1 VNRYPF
7 DAEYL
12 RRLREGDPE
21 TVSHFDDYFRRRL
34 SAKWGKRSYQRSTVE
49 DIVQETI
56 KRVLINL
63 RAGKIKSPQSFGA
76 YVFGISGNVA
86 SEIVR
91 ENAKLDPFD
100 PSCFDIRSSDLDGEQ
115 TFLRAERCELVR
127 RTLKQMKPPRDAQ
140 ILIAIFIEE
149 RDKDEVC
156 AEFRIT
162 RANLRLVLCRALKRF
177 KILYNNEKGKL
188 PPGCGM

>member
-1 VNRYPF
+1 MNRYPF
-7 DAEYL
+7 DADYL

-21 TVSHFDDYFRRRL
+21 TENHFDKYFRPRL
-34 SAKWGKRSYQRSTVE
+34 AFKWLNRGYSRSAVE
-49 DIVQETI
+49 DIIQETL
-56 KRVLINL
+56 KRVLINV
-63 RAGKIKSPQSFGA
+63 RAGKIKSPESFGA
-76 YVFGISGNVA
+76 YVFGISENVA
-86 SEIVR
+86 SENGRIVK
-91 ENAKLDPFD
+91 NLDQLD
-100 PSCFDIRSSDLDGEQ
+100 LSCLDIVSTEPDGEQ
-115 TFLRAERCELVR
+115 KFLRAERCELVR